1 MGTSNGFLGGSN
13 VQLGLPPSDRT
24 QPQRFIPR
32 ASDWVNSGHVTYLWT
47 MKHSGKSSETPLRK
61 LSLLLRKQ
69 HRREAVLPLDI
80 VVSGCDS
87 MSRPVQKKSHPQMA
101 EQGDGK
107 YPNLDLILQ
116 PRLNQP

>member
-13 VQLGLPPSDRT
+13 VQLRLPPSDRI
-24 QPQRFIPR
+24 QSQKFIPR
-32 ASDWVNSGHVTYLWT
+32 ASDWVNSGHVTYFWP
-47 MKHSGKSSETPLRK
+47 MKHSGKSAETPLRK

-80 VVSGCDS
+80 VVSGCDF
-87 MSRPVQKKSHPQMA
+87 MSRPVQKKPNPQMA

-116 PRLNQP
+116 P